1 MESYVT
7 VPEMASKVSIA
18 TVTAYKWI
26 KEGKIPS
33 ESILG
38 KIAIRA
44 DHIADIAKLVSENA
58 RITALR
64 SNGGAA

>member
-1 MESYVT
+1 MQNYVT

-26 KEGKIPS
+26 QEGKIPS
-33 ESILG
+33 EKILG

-44 DHIADIAKLVSENA
+44 DHITDIAKLVSENA

-64 SNGGAA
+64 GSK

>member
-1 MESYVT
+1 MQKYVT
-7 VPEMASKVSIA
+7 VPEMAKIVNIGRN
-18 TVTAYKWI
+18 TAYKWT

-33 ESILG
+33 ETVLG

-44 DHIADIAKLVSENA
+44 DHIADIAKLVSKNT

-64 SNGGAA
+64 GAK

>member
-1 MESYVT
+1 MQNYVT

-26 KEGKIPS
+26 KEGRVPS
-33 ESILG
+33 EKILG

-58 RITALR
+58 RIKALR
-64 SNGGAA
+64 SKGGAE

>member
-1 MESYVT
+1 MQNYVT

-26 KEGKIPS
+26 KEGRVPS
-33 ESILG
+33 ETILG

-58 RITALR
+58 RIKALR
-64 SNGGAA
+64 SKGGAE

>member
-1 MESYVT
+1 MEAYIT
-7 VPEMASKVSIA
+7 VPEMAKKVSIA

-26 KEGKIPS
+26 QEGKIPS
-33 ESILG
+33 ETILG

-44 DHIADIAKLVSENA
+44 DHITDIAKLVSENA

-64 SNGGAA
+64 GAK

>member
-1 MESYVT
+1 MESYIT
-7 VPEMASKVSIA
+7 VPQMAKEVGIA

-26 KEGKIPS
+26 QQEKVPS
-33 ESILG
+33 ETILG

-44 DHIADIAKLVSENA
+44 DHIADIAKLVSKNA

-64 SNGGAA
+64 GAK

>member
-1 MESYVT
+1 MQNYIT
-7 VPEMASKVSIA
+7 VPQMASKVSIA
-18 TVTAYKWI
+18 TVTAYKWV

-33 ESILG
+33 ETILG

-44 DHIADIAKLVSENA
+44 DHLTDIAKLVSENA

-64 SNGGAA
+64 GAK

>member
-1 MESYVT
+1 MQNYIT
-7 VPEMASKVSIA
+7 VPQMAKEVSIA
-18 TVTAYKWI
+18 TVTAYKWV

-38 KIAIRA
+38 KIAIPASEISR
-44 DHIADIAKLVSENA
+44 IAQMVSENA

-64 SNGGAA
+64 SKGGAE

>member
-7 VPEMASKVSIA
+7 VPEMAKEVSIA

-26 KEGKIPS
+26 QEGKIPS
-33 ESILG
+33 YKILG
-38 KIAIRA
+38 KIAIPASEISR
-44 DHIADIAKLVSENA
+44 IAQMVSENT

-64 SNGGAA
+64 GSK